1 MNDSLELDWSK
12 IGRKWVSYF
21 DLLGFKSF
29 VCEHPPQ
36 SVFNTYSICLEE
48 FRQQEKREKT
58 WTSRLEFIHFSDSF
72 LICTSDDTAGSWV
85 ALESASRWF
94 FNLVLYRGDGFPL
107 RGAMACDE
115 FYADRKNGVFF
126 GKALVEAH
134 DCGEKYDWIGFVLS
148 PSAIGRMADTGINLP
163 ANERLNYR
171 EWNAPTKK
179 SKRGVVEEHVVAY
192 LIGES
197 SRISGQNSYVPKLES
212 MAQRDNRPDV
222 KAKYSNTIRFLK
234 HFGG

>member
-1 MNDSLELDWSK
+1 
-12 IGRKWVSYF
+12 
-21 DLLGFKSF
+21 
-29 VCEHPPQ
+29 
-36 SVFNTYSICLEE
+36 
-48 FRQQEKREKT
+48 
-58 WTSRLEFIHFSDSF
+58 
-72 LICTSDDTAGSWV
+72 
-85 ALESASRWF
+85 
-94 FNLVLYRGDGFPL
+94 
-107 RGAMACDE
+107 MACDE
-115 FYADRKNGVFF
+115 FYADRKMGSFLA
-126 GKALVEAH
+126 KR
-134 DCGEKYDWIGFVLS
+134 LS
-148 PSAIGRMADTGINLP
+148 RLTIAERSMTGSGLCSPPSAIGRMADTGINLP

-197 SRISGQNSYVPKLES
+197 SRISVQNIYVPKLES